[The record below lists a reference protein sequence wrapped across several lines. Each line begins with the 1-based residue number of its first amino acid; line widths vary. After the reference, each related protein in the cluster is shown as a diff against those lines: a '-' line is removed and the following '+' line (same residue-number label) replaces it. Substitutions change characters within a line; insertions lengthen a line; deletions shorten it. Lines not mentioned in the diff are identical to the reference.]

1 MHGVATAILAF
12 AVGVSVSFFT
22 LPLWVMFVI
31 NVAKEGSRTDWLG
44 FTGSVIGAV
53 VALIAAII
61 AWTAIQRQISAEERR
76 AKADRVEVENLLQ
89 GEMERIAEALAA
101 IWRVLEVMDRHEND
115 DHLGKLDEQQA
126 RVGIT
131 HGIEQLT
138 RGSSINTGLSMASVL
153 GWERRKL
160 YELVYKGLEQVGDL
174 AAATPF
180 DVWELLTAVKSASID
195 VRLVRPET
203 WDYFTGLFE
212 RAGKAWSLG
221 EAVLYQAGMEPGS
234 GERAASWL
242 PTKP

>member
-101 IWRVLEVMDRHEND
+101 IWRVLEVMDRYEND
-115 DHLGKLDEQQA
+115 D
-126 RVGIT
+126 
-131 HGIEQLT
+131 
-138 RGSSINTGLSMASVL
+138 
-153 GWERRKL
+153 
-160 YELVYKGLEQVGDL
+160 
-174 AAATPF
+174 
-180 DVWELLTAVKSASID
+180 
-195 VRLVRPET
+195 
-203 WDYFTGLFE
+203 
-212 RAGKAWSLG
+212 
-221 EAVLYQAGMEPGS
+221 
-234 GERAASWL
+234 
-242 PTKP
+242 